1 MSLSITNLSLGYRKN
16 QQTKTILHDVTFN
29 VESGTLTSIL
39 GPSGVGKS
47 SLLRVTSGL
56 DKPLSGK
63 VVLFGEKINQ
73 PHPDVG
79 FVFQSAT
86 LLPWLSVRNNVAFG
100 LDFQCHLPLS
110 KADIQHRVES
120 ALEEVGLREAIDLMP
135 HELSG
140 GMAQRVNL
148 ARALARQPKVILLD
162 EPFSAL
168 DEVIRSQMQTLLHDI
183 VRHHNAAAIM
193 VTHDIDEALLVSDD
207 VLLLGGDTAH
217 IVGKWHLSAPFPRTD
232 LLSLTPIRV
241 EILHTLRQ
249 AQQRAVQEQTVDFV
263 I

>member
-47 SLLRVTSGL
+47 SLLRVISGL

-63 VVLFGEKINQ
+63 VALFGEKINQ

-100 LDFQCHLPLS
+100 LDFQCRLPLS

-162 EPFSAL
+162 EPF
-168 DEVIRSQMQTLLHDI
+168 R
-183 VRHHNAAAIM
+183 
-193 VTHDIDEALLVSDD
+193 
-207 VLLLGGDTAH
+207 
-217 IVGKWHLSAPFPRTD
+217 P
-232 LLSLTPIRV
+232 
-241 EILHTLRQ
+241 
-249 AQQRAVQEQTVDFV
+249 
-263 I
+263 

>member
-1 MSLSITNLSLGYRKN
+1 MSLIITDLSLGYEKN
-16 QQTKTILHDVTFN
+16 GQTKTILQEVNFEVDN
-29 VESGTLTSIL
+29 GTLTSIL

-47 SLLRVTSGL
+47 SLLRVIAGL
-56 DKPLSGK
+56 DKPLSGN
-63 VVLFGEKINQ
+63 VALFGEQINQ

-100 LDFQCHLPLS
+100 LDFKCRTPLS
-110 KADIQHRVES
+110 KADIQKRVEE
-120 ALEEVGLREAIDLMP
+120 ALEEVGLSHAIDAMP

-207 VLLLGGDTAH
+207 VLLLGGTPAH
-217 IVGKWHLSAPFPRTD
+217 IAGKWHLSDPFPRTD
-232 LLSLTPIRV
+232 LLSLNHIRV
-241 EILHTLRQ
+241 DILQSLKW
-249 AQQRAVQEQTVDFV
+249 AQQKNQPEPVIDFV

>member
-1 MSLSITNLSLGYRKN
+1 MSLIVTDLSLGYEKN
-16 QQTKTILHDVTFN
+16 RQTKTILQDVNFEVN
-29 VESGTLTSIL
+29 SGTLTSIL

-47 SLLRVTSGL
+47 SLLRVIAGL
-56 DKPLSGK
+56 DKPLSGN
-63 VVLFGEKINQ
+63 VALFGEQISQ

-100 LDFQCHLPLS
+100 LDFKCRTLLS
-110 KADIQHRVES
+110 KADIQKRVEE
-120 ALEEVGLREAIDLMP
+120 ALEEVGLSHAIDAMP

-183 VRHHNAAAIM
+183 VRYHNAAAIM

-207 VLLLGGDTAH
+207 VLLLGGTPAH
-217 IVGKWHLSAPFPRTD
+217 IVGKWHLSYPFPRTD
-232 LLSLTPIRV
+232 LLSLNHIRV
-241 EILHTLRQ
+241 DILQSLKQSQQTNQPEI
-249 AQQRAVQEQTVDFV
+249 DFV

>member
-1 MSLSITNLSLGYRKN
+1 MSLSITNLSLGYEKN
-16 QQTKTILHDVTFN
+16 KQANTILEAVNFEVN
-29 VESGTLTSIL
+29 SGTLTSIL

-47 SLLRVTSGL
+47 SLLRVVAGL

-63 VVLFGEKINQ
+63 INLFGEIISK

-100 LDFQCHLPLS
+100 LDFQCRTPLTKS
-110 KADIQHRVES
+110 DIQQRVES
-120 ALEEVGLREAIDLMP
+120 ALEEVGLSHAIDAMP

-148 ARALARQPKVILLD
+148 ARALARKPKVILLD

-168 DEVIRSQMQTLLHDI
+168 DAVIRTQMQSLLHEI
-183 VRHHNAAAIM
+183 VRHHNAAALL
-193 VTHDIDEALLVSDD
+193 VTHDIDEALLVSDNI
-207 VLLLGGDTAH
+207 LLLGGTPAR
-217 IVGKWHLSAPFPRTD
+217 IVGKWQLSDAFPRAD
-232 LLSLTPIRV
+232 LLSLNHIRV
-241 EILHTLRQ
+241 DILQSLRQ
-249 AQQRAVQEQTVDFV
+249 AQQRNLQEQTVDFM

>member
-1 MSLSITNLSLGYRKN
+1 MSLSITNLSLGYEKN
-16 QQTKTILHDVTFN
+16 KQANTILQAVNFEVN
-29 VESGTLTSIL
+29 SGTLTSIL

-47 SLLRVTSGL
+47 SLLRVVAGL
-56 DKPLSGK
+56 DKPLSGQIN
-63 VVLFGEKINQ
+63 LFGETINK

-100 LDFQCHLPLS
+100 LDFQCRAPLTKS
-110 KADIQHRVES
+110 DIQQRVES
-120 ALEEVGLREAIDLMP
+120 ALEEVGLSHAIDAMP

-148 ARALARQPKVILLD
+148 ARALARKPKVILLD

-168 DEVIRSQMQTLLHDI
+168 DAVIRTQMQSLLHDI
-183 VRHHNAAAIM
+183 VRHHNAAALL
-193 VTHDIDEALLVSDD
+193 VTHDIDEALLVSDNI
-207 VLLLGGDTAH
+207 LLLGGTPAH
-217 IVGKWHLSAPFPRTD
+217 IVGKWQLSDTFPRAD
-232 LLSLTPIRV
+232 LLSLNHVRID
-241 EILHTLRQ
+241 ILQSLRQ
-249 AQQRAVQEQTVDFV
+249 AQQRNLQEQTVDFM

>member
-1 MSLSITNLSLGYRKN
+1 MSLSITNLSLGYEKN
-16 QQTKTILHDVTFN
+16 KQTQTILQDVHFE
-29 VESGTLTSIL
+29 VGSGTLTSVL

-47 SLLRVTSGL
+47 SLLRVVAGL
-56 DKPLSGK
+56 DPPLSGNIK
-63 VVLFGEKINQ
+63 LFGETINK

-100 LDFQCHLPLS
+100 LDFACRSPLS
-110 KADIQHRVES
+110 KAEIQNRVEA
-120 ALEEVGLREAIDLMP
+120 ALEEVGLSHAIDAMP

-148 ARALARQPKVILLD
+148 ARALARKPKVILLD

-168 DEVIRSQMQTLLHDI
+168 DAVIRTQMQGLLHDI

-193 VTHDIDEALLVSDD
+193 VTHDIDEALLVSDN
-207 VLLLGGDTAH
+207 VLLLGGTPAH
-217 IVGKWHLSAPFPRTD
+217 IVGKWHLSNPFPRED
-232 LLSLTPIRV
+232 LLSLNHVRV
-241 EILHTLRQ
+241 DILQSLRQ
-249 AQQRAVQEQTVDFV
+249 AQQRNLQEQTVDFV

>member
-1 MSLSITNLSLGYRKN
+1 MSLIITDLSLGYERN
-16 QQTKTILHDVTFN
+16 GQTKTILQEVNFEVDN
-29 VESGTLTSIL
+29 GTLTSIL

-47 SLLRVTSGL
+47 SLLRVIAGL
-56 DKPLSGK
+56 DKPLSGN
-63 VVLFGEKINQ
+63 VALFGERINQ

-100 LDFQCHLPLS
+100 LDFKCRMPLS
-110 KADIQHRVES
+110 KADIQKRVEE
-120 ALEEVGLREAIDLMP
+120 ALEEVGLSHAIDAMP

-207 VLLLGGDTAH
+207 VLLLGGTPAH
-217 IVGKWHLSAPFPRTD
+217 IAGKWHLSDPFPRTD
-232 LLSLTPIRV
+232 LLSLNHIRV
-241 EILHTLRQ
+241 DILQSLKW
-249 AQQRAVQEQTVDFV
+249 AQQKNQPEPVIDFV